1 MPTMVKRNSVLSE
14 FKEADSIPP
23 KGRTSWAYK
32 VLDEFLND
40 DRKIL
45 YAEFE
50 DDRRAT
56 AKQAALAKEVKA
68 ENSPFAGKV
77 NVERRGNRVYI
88 EKA

>member
-1 MPTMVKRNSVLSE
+1 MARRNSALSE
-14 FKEADSIPP
+14 FKEADRIPP

-32 VLDEFLND
+32 VLDEFLDD

-50 DDRRAT
+50 DDRKAT